1 MAKIMIIEDN
11 ENIKKELTK
20 LLRRYGYDIYGEFSN
35 WRFFKFKVM
44 EREDF
49 II

>member
-1 MAKIMIIEDN
+1 MAKIIMIEDN
-11 ENIKKELTK
+11 ENIKKELTEFS
-20 LLRRYGYDIYGEFSN
+20 RRYGYDVYSEFFN
-35 WRFFKFKVM
+35 WRFFEFKVM